1 MYEKVIGNLLQHKC
15 VYINITI
22 NQSYM
27 IKKIL
32 LLLATCFNTVAFSQI
47 TGSVTDTKND
57 TLAFVNIYVEGTY
70 KGTTSNDDGNYE
82 LNITETGNY
91 TIVFKFLGF
100 KTEKKTIDIT
110 AFPYELNVTLQEENV
125 TLNEV
130 VINAN
135 ENPADRIIKAAIDN
149 RKKMLEKVAEFK
161 ADFYSRGL
169 IKIKD
174 VPEKIFGQEV
184 GDLDGSLDSTRSGMV
199 YLSETISKIDFKRP
213 DNLKEKIIASKV
225 SGNDNGFS
233 FNTAMDV
240 DFNFY
245 NNTIELGNQ
254 IVSPIADYA
263 FNYYRY
269 KLDGVFYDDKGNL
282 INKIKVIPK
291 RENDR
296 IFSGTIYIVEDQWSI
311 YALELIITGQQAQ
324 IPVADTISLAQT
336 FSYSDT
342 EQFWVLISQQI
353 NFAYGIFGIHGEG
366 RFSAVYSNYNF
377 QPNFDK
383 KSFGKEI
390 LSFEN
395 EANKKDST
403 YWSAIRPIP
412 LTKEESDDYVVKDSI
427 QIVRK
432 SKTYLDSIDAKSNRF
447 KINTII
453 SGYNYQNSYKDKYF
467 SISGPLSGL
476 NFNTVQGYNNSM
488 RINFRKNYNEFR
500 KYFSI
505 GSTFGYGLSDKRFR
519 GTLYATY
526 KFNDFNDQSIS
537 ISGGVTTQQFSNN
550 AISPLVN
557 SVSTLLFEDNYMK
570 LYEISY
576 AQLNFSREVFNGL
589 NMSSSLSY
597 QRRKP
602 LFNTTEYVTIN
613 EDNDAYTSNNPLDET
628 AFGIT
633 PFSTHNLAKLNV
645 TARVRFNQKYFSY
658 PDSKFSV
665 PNGDYPTV
673 FLSYEK
679 GFAASNA
686 NYNYDQL
693 QLRLTQRF
701 NVANKGMLQ
710 YNLKAGKLFNADA
723 IAFMDYQ
730 HFNGNQTRIGGS
742 GNYLNVFNNLP
753 YYELS
758 TNKQYLEF
766 HAEHDFKGFIL
777 GKIPLLNK
785 LNYNLIIG
793 AHSLATPDHKPYQEY
808 SIGIDNIGFKKFRFL
823 RLDYV
828 RSYQNGFKSDAV
840 IFGLKFLNFID

>member
-1 MYEKVIGNLLQHKC
+1 MF
-15 VYINITI
+15 
-22 NQSYM
+22 
-27 IKKIL
+27 KKIL
-32 LLLATCFNTVAFSQI
+32 FLFTCSLSLLSFSQI
-47 TGSVTDTKND
+47 IGNVKSSTNE
-57 TLAFVNIYVEGTY
+57 TLAFVNIYIEDTY
-70 KGTTSNDDGNYE
+70 KGTTSNEDGNYE
-82 LNITETGNY
+82 LNVTETGNY
-91 TIVFKFLGF
+91 TVVFKFLGF
-100 KTEKKTIDIT
+100 KTEKKDIT
-110 AFPYELNVTLQEENV
+110 ITSFPYELNATLQEENV
-125 TLNEV
+125 SLNEV
-130 VINAN
+130 VINSN
-135 ENPADRIIKAAIDN
+135 ENPANRIIRAAIDN
-149 RKKMLEKVAEFK
+149 RKLMLEKIDEFN

-169 IKIKD
+169 IKIED
-174 VPEKIFGQEV
+174 VPEKIFGQDV
-184 GDLDGSLDSTRSGMV
+184 GDLEGSLDSTRSGII

-213 DNLKEKIIASKV
+213 DNLKEKIVASKV

-311 YALELIITGQQAQ
+311 YALELDITGQQAQ
-324 IPVADTISLAQT
+324 IPVADNISLTQT

-342 EQFWVLISQQI
+342 ETFWVLISQQI
-353 NFAYGIFGIHGEG
+353 DFAYGIFGITGEG

-395 EANKKDST
+395 EANKKDSS
-403 YWSAIRPIP
+403 YWSTIRPIP
-412 LTKEESDDYVVKDSI
+412 LTKEETDDYVVKDSI

-447 KINTII
+447 KITDII
-453 SGYNYQNSYKDKYF
+453 SGYDYQNSYKKKYF
-467 SISGPLSGL
+467 SISGPSTGLS
-476 NFNTVQGYNNSM
+476 FNTVQGYNNLM
-488 RINFRKNYNEFR
+488 RINFRKNYDEFR
-500 KYFSI
+500 KYVSV
-505 GSTFGYGLSDKRFR
+505 GANVGYGLSDKQLR
-519 GTLYATY
+519 GTLYASY
-526 KFNDFNDQSIS
+526 KFNDINDQIIS
-537 ISGGVTTQQFSNN
+537 VSGGVTTQQFNTN
-550 AISPLVN
+550 AISPLIN
-557 SVSTLLFEDNYMK
+557 SVSTLFFEDNYIK
-570 LYEISY
+570 LFETSY

-589 NMSSSLSY
+589 NMYSSLSY
-597 QRRKP
+597 QRRQP
-602 LFNTTEYVTIN
+602 LYNTTDYVTIN

-628 AFGIT
+628 AFGVA
-633 PFSTHNLAKLNV
+633 PFSTHNIAKLNV
-645 TARVRFNQKYFSY
+645 SARIRFGQKYFSY
-658 PDSKFSV
+658 PDSKFAV
-665 PNGDYPTV
+665 TNDDYPSL

-679 GFAASNA
+679 GFAASND

-693 QLRLTQRF
+693 QLRLTQGF
-701 NVANKGMLQ
+701 NVGNKGRFR
-710 YNLKAGKLFNADA
+710 YNIKAGKLFNADD

-730 HFNGNQTRIGGS
+730 HFNGNQTRVGTS
-742 GNYLNVFNNLP
+742 SSYLNVFNNLP
-753 YYELS
+753 YYTLS
-758 TNKQYLEF
+758 TNNQYLEM
-766 HAEHDFKGFIL
+766 HAEHDFRGFIL

-785 LNYNLIIG
+785 LNYNLVIG
-793 AHSLATPDHKPYQEY
+793 AHSLATPDNNPYQEF